1 MLVLSRRRDESIMV
15 GEDIEI
21 MIIDIHGNKVRVG
34 IAAPKCVPVHRRE
47 IYETIRREKAKTS
60 TSNHVFT

>member
-1 MLVLSRRRDESIMV
+1 MLVLSRRRDESIIV

-34 IAAPKCVPVHRRE
+34 IAAPKCVPVHRSE
-47 IYETIRREKAKTS
+47 IYEAIQHGKAGK
-60 TSNHVFT
+60 NIDR